1 MNILFNPNFEVNL
14 DSFELESDLSVF
26 LSKRKISDLKIRLI
40 FVWCQ
45 IFLVIYGNVWWDIK
59 IFFVASFRIFLDWIL
74 KGSTQARLDMDFSV

>member
-45 IFLVIYGNVWWDIK
+45 IFFSDLWKCLVGH
-59 IFFVASFRIFLDWIL
+59 
-74 KGSTQARLDMDFSV
+74 